1 MARAPRTAAQWI
13 KSLRDTALKYPE
25 TEEGVACEGTAL
37 EKRTV
42 KVRGKAFLFLGPKDL
57 MLKLTA
63 SLDDANSRAAKEPER
78 YKVGAHGWVTITH
91 GDVATLP
98 HAVIVEWI
106 RESYRLAAPKKLA
119 QEVNF

>member
-1 MARAPRTAAQWI
+1 MARAPKTAVEWTR
-13 KSLRDTALKYPE
+13 SLREAALKFPG

-57 MLKLTA
+57 MLKLVT
-63 SLDDANSRAAKEPER
+63 SLDEVNAMAANEPAR

-91 GDVATLP
+91 DDVATLP
-98 HAVIVEWI
+98 HAVIVNWI
-106 RESYRLAAPKKLA
+106 QESYRLAAPKKLA
-119 QEVNF
+119 EMI